1 MAERAYP
8 AAAHVVAAGFRGR
21 LAGPVDTPE
30 RRSAPPVSAVGLQRS
45 MSARRPPVLLGRG
58 SERRL
63 LGRLIENVRAGQS
76 AVLVMRGE
84 AGVGKTAL
92 LHECARQAAGCRV
105 ARVAGVQSEMEL
117 RFAGL
122 LQLCGR
128 CSTGSA
134 RSRRRSGRLSG
145 WRSASR
151 RDRAR

>member
-8 AAAHVVAAGFRGR
+8 AAAHVVKAGFRGR

-58 SERRL
+58 SERWL

-76 AVLVMRGE
+76 AVLVMRQ

-117 RFAGL
+117 PFAGL

-151 RDRAR
+151 RGRAR